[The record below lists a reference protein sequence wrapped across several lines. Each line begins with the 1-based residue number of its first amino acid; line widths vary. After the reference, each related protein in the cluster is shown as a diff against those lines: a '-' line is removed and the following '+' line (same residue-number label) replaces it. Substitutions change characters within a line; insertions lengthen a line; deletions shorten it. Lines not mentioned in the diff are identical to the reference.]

1 MFNLPLTDDDFN
13 DIIYAAREAQIRF
26 MRLRTQV
33 RAGDPSAHHW
43 SEDECDDKIAH
54 YLKLEAELARSYKSI
69 TGNDWY

>member
-1 MFNLPLTDDDFN
+1 MINLPLTQGDFS

-33 RAGDPSAHHW
+33 RAQDPSVHHW
-43 SEDECDDKIAH
+43 TEEECDDKIAH
-54 YLKLEAELARSYKSI
+54 YLNLEAELARSYKTL